1 VVPQSSLV
9 VIANRLPVDDNVA
22 PDGACEWRRSPGG
35 LAGALHAILQGTP
48 ATWVG
53 WSGEIGGDAP
63 ALPDIGSLRLR
74 PVALSEAES
83 RGYYEGFANSTLWP
97 LYHDAV
103 EPPVFDR
110 GWWETYRTV
119 NRKFALAAA
128 EVAEPGAAVWVQD
141 YHLQLVPAMLR
152 ELRPDLLI
160 GFFLHVPFPPP
171 ELFMQLPRR
180 LELLEGML
188 GANLVG
194 FQRPQAA
201 HNVAQLATK
210 LLGAA
215 ATDDQILLRDPVAGD
230 RVVRTGAFP
239 VSIDVEEMIALA
251 ARPDVVNRAR
261 QLRTDLGQPKRV
273 LLSVD
278 RLDYIKG
285 IEHRL
290 TAYSELLR
298 DGRVKVRDTV
308 MVQVAVPS
316 RERVER
322 YRNLRDRIEGEVGRI
337 NGEYG
342 RVGEPAIHY
351 LNQPFD
357 RAELA
362 ALYQTAD
369 VMVVTPL
376 RDGMNLVAKEFV
388 AARADGG
395 GALVLSEFAGSA
407 AELESAFQV
416 NPHDVDG
423 LKATL
428 LQAMEAQSADLGE
441 RMSRMQAHLRQHD
454 IVAWARAYL
463 AALDHSGRMLELIPA
478 TRHAADAQA
487 ASSLPSQSRMAS
499 MGSAQPGPTIR
510 S

>member
-1 VVPQSSLV
+1 MRQSSLV
-9 VIANRLPVDDNVA
+9 VVANRLPLDDSAA

-35 LAGALHAILQGTP
+35 LAGALHAILQQTG

-53 WSGEIGGDAP
+53 WDGTVGEARP
-63 ALPDIGSLRLR
+63 LPDLGSLRLR
-74 PVALSEAES
+74 PMALDEDET
-83 RGYYEGFANSTLWP
+83 RGYYEGFANGTLWP

-103 EPPVFDR
+103 ESPVFDR
-110 GWWETYRTV
+110 GWWETYKAV
-119 NRKFALAAA
+119 NRRFAEAAA
-128 EVAEPGAAVWVQD
+128 EVAEPGATVWVQD
-141 YHLQLVPAMLR
+141 YHLHLVPQLLR

-180 LELLEGML
+180 VELLRGML
-188 GANLVG
+188 GADLVG

-201 HNVAQLATK
+201 HNVAQLAAK
-210 LLGAA
+210 LLGAQGA
-215 ATDDQILLRDPVAGD
+215 DDAIVLED

-239 VSIDVEEMIALA
+239 VSIDVAEMRSLS
-251 ARPDVVNRAR
+251 ARPYVINQAR
-261 QLRTDLGQPKRV
+261 KLRHDLGSHKRV

-278 RLDYIKG
+278 RLDYTKG

-290 TAYSELLR
+290 TAYAELLR
-298 DGRVKVRDTV
+298 DGLVKVRDTV
-308 MVQVAVPS
+308 VVQVAVPS
-316 RERVER
+316 RERVET
-322 YRNLRDRIEGEVGRI
+322 YRGLRDRIEREVGRI

-357 RAELA
+357 RADLA

-388 AARADGG
+388 AARRDDT
-395 GALVLSEFAGSA
+395 GALVLSEFAGAA
-407 AELESAFQV
+407 AELEDAFQV

-423 LKATL
+423 LKETL
-428 LQAMEAQSADLGE
+428 LRALSADPADLAA
-441 RMSRMQAHLRQHD
+441 RMAGMRRYLTDHD
-454 IVAWARAYL
+454 IHAWARDYL
-463 AALDHSGRMLELIPA
+463 TTLSF
-478 TRHAADAQA
+478 
-487 ASSLPSQSRMAS
+487 SSQSRTAS
-499 MGSAQPGPTIR
+499 IGSAQSGPRIR

>member
-1 VVPQSSLV
+1 MRQSSLV
-9 VIANRLPVDDNVA
+9 VVANRLPLDDNAA

-35 LAGALHAILQGTP
+35 LASALHAILQKTP

-53 WSGEIGGDAP
+53 WGGRVGAAP
-63 ALPDIGSLRLR
+63 VLPDIGTLRLR
-74 PVALSEAES
+74 PVPIAEDEL

-103 EPPVFDR
+103 EQPVFDR

-119 NRKFALAAA
+119 NRRFAEAAA

-141 YHLQLVPAMLR
+141 YHLQLVPQLLR

-160 GFFLHVPFPPP
+160 GFFMHVPFPPP

-180 LELLEGML
+180 VELMRGML
-188 GANLVG
+188 GADLVG

-201 HNVAQLATK
+201 HNVAQLAAK
-210 LLGAA
+210 LLGSDGA
-215 ATDDQILLRDPVAGD
+215 DDAILLDG

-239 VSIDVEEMIALA
+239 VSIDVAEMQALS
-251 ARPDVVNRAR
+251 ARPSVVNQAR
-261 QLRTDLGQPKRV
+261 QVRHDLGRHKRV
-273 LLSVD
+273 MLSVD
-278 RLDYIKG
+278 RLDYTKG

-316 RERVER
+316 RERVES
-322 YRNLRDRIEGEVGRI
+322 YRGLRDRIEREVGRI

-351 LNQPFD
+351 LNQSFD
-357 RAELA
+357 RADLA

-388 AARADGG
+388 AARADDT
-395 GALVLSEFAGSA
+395 GALVLSEFAGAA
-407 AELESAFQV
+407 AELEDAFLV

-423 LKATL
+423 LKETL
-428 LQAMEAQSADLGE
+428 LRAMDADPADLAR
-441 RMSRMQAHLRQHD
+441 RMAAMRRHITSHD
-454 IVAWARAYL
+454 ILAWAREYL
-463 AALDHSGRMLELIPA
+463 RALDHTGQLAERVP
-478 TRHAADAQA
+478 RQ
-487 ASSLPSQSRMAS
+487 
-499 MGSAQPGPTIR
+499 R
-510 S
+510 SFSHRQ

>member
-1 VVPQSSLV
+1 MRQSSLV
-9 VIANRLPVDDNVA
+9 VVANRLPLDDNVA

-35 LAGALHAILQGTP
+35 LAGALHAILEQTP

-53 WSGEIGGDAP
+53 WDGSIGEARR
-63 ALPDIGSLRLR
+63 LPDIGTLRLR
-74 PVALSEAES
+74 PVALTDDEL

-103 EPPVFDR
+103 EQPVFDR
-110 GWWETYRTV
+110 GWWETYRSV
-119 NRKFALAAA
+119 NRRFAEAAA
-128 EVAEPGAAVWVQD
+128 EVAEPGATVWIQD
-141 YHLQLVPAMLR
+141 YHLQLVPQLLR
-152 ELRPDLLI
+152 ELRPDVMI

-180 LELLEGML
+180 VELLRGML
-188 GANLVG
+188 GADLVG

-201 HNVAQLATK
+201 HNVAQLAAK
-210 LLGAA
+210 LLDVHGA
-215 ATDDQILLRDPVAGD
+215 DDAIHLDGRI
-230 RVVRTGAFP
+230 VRTGAFP
-239 VSIDVEEMIALA
+239 VSIDVAEMRSLS
-251 ARPDVVNRAR
+251 ARPYVLNQAR
-261 QLRTDLGQPKRV
+261 QVRHDLGSHKRM

-278 RLDYIKG
+278 RLDYTKG

-298 DGRVKVRDTV
+298 DGKVKVRDTV

-316 RERVER
+316 RERVEN
-322 YRNLRDRIEGEVGRI
+322 YRGLRDRIEREVGRI

-357 RAELA
+357 RADLA
-362 ALYQTAD
+362 ALYQAAD

-388 AARADGG
+388 AARRDNS
-395 GALVLSEFAGSA
+395 GALVLSEFAGAA
-407 AELESAFQV
+407 AELGDAFLV

-423 LKATL
+423 LKETL
-428 LQAMEAQSADLGE
+428 LQALAATPRDLAT
-441 RMSRMQAHLRQHD
+441 RMKSMRGYLTTHD
-454 IVAWARAYL
+454 IHAWARAYL
-463 AALDHSGRMLELIPA
+463 TELEPAHSLFR
-478 TRHAADAQA
+478 
-487 ASSLPSQSRMAS
+487 
-499 MGSAQPGPTIR
+499 
-510 S
+510 

>member
-1 VVPQSSLV
+1 MRQSSLV
-9 VIANRLPVDDNVA
+9 VVANRLPLDDNVA

-35 LAGALHAILQGTP
+35 LAGALRAILQQTP

-53 WSGEIGGDAP
+53 WGGSIGDARP
-63 ALPDIGSLRLR
+63 LPDIGPLRLC
-74 PVALSEAES
+74 PIPLGEEEL

-103 EPPVFDR
+103 EQPVFDR
-110 GWWETYRTV
+110 GWWETYRAV
-119 NRKFALAAA
+119 NRRFAEATA
-128 EVAEPGAAVWVQD
+128 EVAERGATVWVQD
-141 YHLQLVPAMLR
+141 YHLQLVPQLLR
-152 ELRPDLLI
+152 ELRPDVLI

-180 LELLEGML
+180 LELLRGML
-188 GANLVG
+188 GADLVG

-201 HNVAQLATK
+201 HNVAQLAAK
-210 LLGAA
+210 LLGARGA
-215 ATDDQILLRDPVAGD
+215 DDAIILED

-239 VSIDVEEMIALA
+239 VSIDVAEMRSLS
-251 ARPDVVNRAR
+251 ARPYVLNQAR
-261 QLRTDLGQPKRV
+261 QLRQDLGSHKRV

-278 RLDYIKG
+278 RLDYTKG

-298 DGRVKVRDTV
+298 DGKVKVRDAV

-316 RERVER
+316 RERVEN
-322 YRNLRDRIEGEVGRI
+322 YRGLRDRIEREVGRI

-342 RVGEPAIHY
+342 RVGQPAIHY

-357 RAELA
+357 RADLA
-362 ALYQTAD
+362 ALYQAAD

-388 AARADGG
+388 AARRDDT
-395 GALVLSEFAGSA
+395 GALVLSEFAGAA
-407 AELESAFQV
+407 AELGDAFLV

-423 LKATL
+423 LKETL
-428 LQAMEAQSADLGE
+428 LQALAATPGDLAT
-441 RMSRMQAHLRQHD
+441 RMSAMRSYLTTHD
-454 IVAWARAYL
+454 IHAWARAYL
-463 AALDHSGRMLELIPA
+463 TELEPA
-478 TRHAADAQA
+478 R
-487 ASSLPSQSRMAS
+487 SLSR
-499 MGSAQPGPTIR
+499 
-510 S
+510 

>member
-1 VVPQSSLV
+1 
-9 VIANRLPVDDNVA
+9 LPLDDNLA

-35 LAGALHAILQGTP
+35 LASALHAILRSTP

-53 WSGEIGGDAP
+53 WGGGLGDAA

-74 PVALSEAES
+74 PVALSEAEM

-103 EPPVFDR
+103 QQPVFDR
-110 GWWETYRTV
+110 GWWETYQAV
-119 NRKFALAAA
+119 NQRFAEAAA

-141 YHLQLVPAMLR
+141 YHLQLVPALLR

-180 LELLEGML
+180 LELLRGML
-188 GANLVG
+188 GADLVG

-215 ATDDQILLRDPVAGD
+215 STDDEIVLSDPVAGD

-239 VSIDVEEMIALA
+239 VSIDVAEMSALA
-251 ARPDVVNRAR
+251 ARPDVVHRSH

-278 RLDYIKG
+278 RLDYTKG

-316 RERVER
+316 RERVDS
-322 YRNLRDRIEGEVGRI
+322 YRTLRDRIEGEVGRI

-357 RAELA
+357 RADLA

-388 AARADGG
+388 AARADGA
-395 GALVLSEFAGSA
+395 GALVLSEFAGAA
-407 AELESAFQV
+407 AELETAFLV

-423 LKATL
+423 LKETL
-428 LQAMEAQSADLGE
+428 LEAMDAQPADLAA
-441 RMSRMQAHLRQHD
+441 RMTAMQDHLRRHD
-454 IVAWARAYL
+454 IVNWARAYL
-463 AALDHSGRMLELIPA
+463 SALDHSGQIAGLIPF
-478 TRHAADAQA
+478 QP

-499 MGSAQPGPTIR
+499 IGSAQPGPTVR

>member
-1 VVPQSSLV
+1 MRQSSLV
-9 VIANRLPVDDNVA
+9 VVANRLPLDDNAA

-35 LAGALHAILQGTP
+35 LASALHAILQKTP

-53 WSGEIGGDAP
+53 WAGGVGPAP
-63 ALPDIGSLRLR
+63 QLPDIGTLRLR
-74 PVALSEAES
+74 PVPLTEPEL
-83 RGYYEGFANSTLWP
+83 RGYYEGFANSSLWP

-110 GWWETYRTV
+110 GWWETYRAV
-119 NRKFALAAA
+119 NRRFAEAAA
-128 EVAEPGAAVWVQD
+128 EVAEPGAAVWIQD
-141 YHLQLVPAMLR
+141 YHLQLVPQLLR

-160 GFFLHVPFPPP
+160 GFFMHVPFPPP

-180 LELLEGML
+180 VELLRGML
-188 GANLVG
+188 GADLVG

-201 HNVAQLATK
+201 HNVAQLAAK
-210 LLGAA
+210 LLGAKGA
-215 ATDDQILLRDPVAGD
+215 DDAIMLDG

-239 VSIDVEEMIALA
+239 VSIDVAEMRALN
-251 ARPDVVNRAR
+251 ARPSVVGHAA
-261 QLRTDLGQPKRV
+261 QLRHDLGPHKRV
-273 LLSVD
+273 LVSVD
-278 RLDYIKG
+278 RLDYTKG

-316 RERVER
+316 RERVES
-322 YRNLRDRIEGEVGRI
+322 YRGLRDRIEREVGRI

-357 RAELA
+357 RADLA

-388 AARADGG
+388 AARRNDT
-395 GALVLSEFAGSA
+395 GALVLSEFAGAA
-407 AELESAFQV
+407 AELEDAFQV

-423 LKATL
+423 LKDTL
-428 LQAMEAQSADLGE
+428 LMAMDADPADLAR
-441 RMSRMQAHLRQHD
+441 RMAAMRKHITRHD
-454 IVAWARAYL
+454 ILAWARDYL
-463 AALDHSGRMLELIPA
+463 RALDHTGELAARVPRQRRALSGR
-478 TRHAADAQA
+478 R
-487 ASSLPSQSRMAS
+487 
-499 MGSAQPGPTIR
+499 
-510 S
+510 

>member
-1 VVPQSSLV
+1 MRQSSLV
-9 VIANRLPVDDNVA
+9 VVANRLPLDDSAA

-35 LAGALHAILQGTP
+35 LASALHAILQKTP

-53 WSGEIGGDAP
+53 WGGTRGP
-63 ALPDIGSLRLR
+63 ARTLPDIGTLRLR
-74 PVALSEAES
+74 PIALTEDELH
-83 RGYYEGFANSTLWP
+83 GYYEGFANATLWP

-103 EPPVFDR
+103 EQPVFDR

-119 NRKFALAAA
+119 NRRFAEAAA

-141 YHLQLVPAMLR
+141 YHLQLVPQMLR
-152 ELRPDLLI
+152 ELRPDVLI

-180 LELLEGML
+180 SELLTGML
-188 GANLVG
+188 GADLVG

-201 HNVAQLATK
+201 HNVAQLASK
-210 LLGAA
+210 LLGAEGA
-215 ATDDQILLRDPVAGD
+215 DDAIRLPDG

-239 VSIDVEEMIALA
+239 VSIDVAEMRALSA
-251 ARPDVVNRAR
+251 QPAVLNHAQ
-261 QLRTDLGQPKRV
+261 QLRHDLGPHKKV
-273 LLSVD
+273 LFSVD
-278 RLDYIKG
+278 RLDYTKG

-298 DGRVKVRDTV
+298 DGRVKLGETV

-316 RERVER
+316 RERVES
-322 YRNLRDRIEGEVGRI
+322 YRSLRDRIEREVGRI

-351 LNQPFD
+351 LNQPFA
-357 RAELA
+357 RADLA

-388 AARADGG
+388 AARRDDT
-395 GALVLSEFAGSA
+395 GALVLSEFAGA
-407 AELESAFQV
+407 ADELSDAFLV

-423 LKATL
+423 LKETL
-428 LQAMEAQSADLGE
+428 LHAMDADPADLAA
-441 RMSRMQAHLRQHD
+441 RMSAMRTHITSHD
-454 IVAWARAYL
+454 ILAWARAYL
-463 AALDHSGRMLELIPA
+463 TALDHTGRLARRLPRQRKPAMRSGTGR
-478 TRHAADAQA
+478 
-487 ASSLPSQSRMAS
+487 
-499 MGSAQPGPTIR
+499 
-510 S
+510 

>member
-1 VVPQSSLV
+1 MRQSSLV
-9 VIANRLPVDDNVA
+9 VVANRLPLDDNAA

-35 LAGALHAILQGTP
+35 LASALKAILEPTP

-53 WSGEIGGDAP
+53 WGGGVGPAP
-63 ALPDIGSLRLR
+63 ALPDIGTLRIR
-74 PVALSEAES
+74 PVGLSEEEL

-103 EPPVFDR
+103 EQPVFDR
-110 GWWETYRTV
+110 GWWETYRAV
-119 NRKFALAAA
+119 NRRFAEAAA
-128 EVAEPGAAVWVQD
+128 EVAEPGAAIWVQD
-141 YHLQLVPAMLR
+141 YHLQLVPQLLR
-152 ELRPDLLI
+152 EMRPDLLI
-160 GFFLHVPFPPP
+160 GFFMHVPFPPP

-180 LELLEGML
+180 VELLAGML
-188 GANLVG
+188 GADLVG

-210 LLGAA
+210 LLGAV
-215 ATDDQILLRDPVAGD
+215 ATDDEIVLGG

-239 VSIDVEEMIALA
+239 VSIDVAEMRALA
-251 ARPDVVNRAR
+251 ARPDVLTHAR
-261 QLRTDLGQPKRV
+261 QLRHDLGSPRRV

-278 RLDYIKG
+278 RLDYTKG

-298 DGRVKVRDTV
+298 DDRMKVRDTV
-308 MVQVAVPS
+308 VVQVAVPS
-316 RERVER
+316 RERVEN
-322 YRNLRDRIEGEVGRI
+322 YKGLRDRIEGEVGRI

-357 RAELA
+357 RSELA

-376 RDGMNLVAKEFV
+376 RDGMNLVAKEYV
-388 AARADGG
+388 AARADGS
-395 GALVLSEFAGSA
+395 GALVLSEFAGAA
-407 AELESAFQV
+407 AEMEEAFLV

-423 LKATL
+423 LKDTL
-428 LQAMEAQSADLGE
+428 LRAMQADPADLGA
-441 RMSRMQAHLRQHD
+441 RMTAMRKHLREHD

-463 AALDHSGRMLELIPA
+463 TELDHTGRLAE
-478 TRHAADAQA
+478 R
-487 ASSLPSQSRMAS
+487 LPRQRARTQVR
-499 MGSAQPGPTIR
+499 A
-510 S
+510 

>member
-1 VVPQSSLV
+1 MRQSSLV
-9 VIANRLPVDDNVA
+9 VVANRLPLDDNAA

-35 LAGALHAILQGTP
+35 LASALHAILEQTP

-53 WSGEIGGDAP
+53 WGGGIGPAP
-63 ALPDIGSLRLR
+63 TLPDIGTLRLR
-74 PVALSEAES
+74 PVSLTEDEL

-103 EPPVFDR
+103 EQPVFDR
-110 GWWETYRTV
+110 GWWETYREV
-119 NRKFALAAA
+119 NRRFTEAAA

-141 YHLQLVPAMLR
+141 YHLQLVPHLLR
-152 ELRPDLLI
+152 ELRPDVLI
-160 GFFLHVPFPPP
+160 GFFMHVPFPPP

-180 LELLEGML
+180 VELVRGML
-188 GANLVG
+188 GADLVG
-194 FQRPQAA
+194 FQREQAA
-201 HNVAQLATK
+201 HNLAQLATK

-215 ATDDQILLRDPVAGD
+215 GADEKILVEG

-239 VSIDVEEMIALA
+239 VSIDVAEMESLS
-251 ARPDVVNRAR
+251 ARPYVHNQAR
-261 QLRTDLGQPKRV
+261 QLRHDLGAHKKV

-278 RLDYIKG
+278 RLDYTKG

-298 DGRVKVRDTV
+298 DGRVKVRDAV

-316 RERVER
+316 RERVES
-322 YRNLRDRIEGEVGRI
+322 YRGLRDRIEREVGRI

-357 RAELA
+357 RADLA

-388 AARADGG
+388 AARRDGA
-395 GALVLSEFAGSA
+395 GALVLSEFAGAA
-407 AELESAFQV
+407 AELGDAFLV

-423 LKATL
+423 LKETL
-428 LQAMEAQSADLGE
+428 LQALAAEPADLAR
-441 RMSRMQAHLRQHD
+441 RMAAMRAHITAHD
-454 IVAWARAYL
+454 IHAWARAYL
-463 AALDHSGRMLELIPA
+463 TALDQTGQL
-478 TRHAADAQA
+478 AQH
-487 ASSLPSQSRMAS
+487 LPRQRRTLA
-499 MGSAQPGPTIR
+499 R
-510 S
+510 R

>member
-1 VVPQSSLV
+1 LRQSSLV
-9 VIANRLPVDDNVA
+9 VIANRLPLDDSAA

-35 LAGALHAILQGTP
+35 LASALHAIMEQTP

-53 WSGEIGGDAP
+53 WAGGTGQP
-63 ALPDIGSLRLR
+63 PSLPDIGRLR
-74 PVALSEAES
+74 IRPLALTADELS
-83 RGYYEGFANSTLWP
+83 GYYEGFANSTLWP

-103 EPPVFDR
+103 EQPVFDR
-110 GWWETYRTV
+110 RWWEVYRDV
-119 NRKFALAAA
+119 NRRFAEAAA
-128 EVAEPGAAVWVQD
+128 EVAERGAAVWVQD

-152 ELRPDLLI
+152 ELRPDLII

-171 ELFMQLPRR
+171 ELYMQLPKRV
-180 LELLEGML
+180 ELLRGML
-188 GANLVG
+188 GADLVG

-210 LLGAA
+210 LLGAV
-215 ATDDQILLRDPVAGD
+215 ATDDEIVLADG

-239 VSIDVEEMIALA
+239 VSIDVAEMRALA
-251 ARPDVVNRAR
+251 SRPDVVSHSR
-261 QLRTDLGQPKRV
+261 QLRYDLGQPRRV

-278 RLDYIKG
+278 RLDYTKG

-298 DGRVKVRDTV
+298 DGLVKVRDTV

-316 RERVER
+316 RERVEH
-322 YRNLRDRIEGEVGRI
+322 YQILRDRIEGEVGRI

-357 RAELA
+357 RADLA
-362 ALYQTAD
+362 ALYQIAD

-388 AARADGG
+388 AAREDGQ
-395 GALVLSEFAGSA
+395 GALVLSEFAGAA
-407 AELESAFQV
+407 AELSDAFLV

-423 LKATL
+423 LKETL
-428 LQAMEAQSADLGE
+428 LQAMEAPAEDLAA
-441 RMSRMQAHLRQHD
+441 RMSAMREQLSHHD
-454 IVAWARAYL
+454 ILAWARAYL
-463 AALDHSGRMLELIPA
+463 TALDRTGTLAGR
-478 TRHAADAQA
+478 
-487 ASSLPSQSRMAS
+487 LPV
-499 MGSAQPGPTIR
+499 
-510 S
+510 